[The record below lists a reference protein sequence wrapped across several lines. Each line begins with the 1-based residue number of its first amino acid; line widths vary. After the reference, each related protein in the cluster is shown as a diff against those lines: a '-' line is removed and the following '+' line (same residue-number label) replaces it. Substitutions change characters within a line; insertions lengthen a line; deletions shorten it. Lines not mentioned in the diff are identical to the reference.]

1 MGCMRVM
8 SVQFYIVLF
17 GGLYSTG
24 YSISGFADTPV
35 FTTNLNYWN

>member
-8 SVQFYIVLF
+8 SVQCYIVLF
-17 GGLYSTG
+17 GGLW

-35 FTTNLNYWN
+35 FATNLNYWN